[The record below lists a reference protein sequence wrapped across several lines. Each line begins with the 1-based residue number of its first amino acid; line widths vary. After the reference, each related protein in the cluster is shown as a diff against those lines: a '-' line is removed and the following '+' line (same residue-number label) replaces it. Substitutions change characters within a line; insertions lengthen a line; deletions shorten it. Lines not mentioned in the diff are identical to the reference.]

1 LNSLRIALRVLLR
14 KKVRSL
20 LTVGG
25 VAIAV
30 AVLVSLLAFDAGYQD
45 GLRTD
50 IDRMGYQV
58 LVTAKGC
65 PYEAATLMMKGGGGL
80 RYMEEDVYNGIV
92 GDERIKEIA
101 PQLMATVFDSTSG
114 AGGSAVTLYVGI
126 DEAYF
131 RLKPWLAFRSGGWF
145 SGGDAEEAIMGYEAA
160 ELEQRSVGDQIYVS
174 SIDKVL
180 TVVGILERTGTQDDG
195 ITFVPLK
202 RVQEDFGLPGKI
214 SGIGIRLKDIGQM
227 SAFEESL
234 YNVPGIQ
241 VVSMAQ
247 VKGTILNLMASA
259 RVLASSIATVA
270 IIIAIIGVMNTILV
284 SVFERTKQI
293 GVMKAMGASRF
304 DVFRIV
310 WTETALISLFGG
322 VIGIVMALVGGT
334 IVEHVVRGIL
344 PYAPSGRLVTISPML
359 VVVALVGA
367 IVTGLIAGIYP
378 AWRASSMKPV
388 EAIRS
393 AE

>member
-1 LNSLRIALRVLLR
+1 VNSLRLALRVLLR
-14 KKVRSL
+14 KKIRSL

-65 PYEAATLMMKGGGGL
+65 PYEAATLMMQGGGGL

-92 GDERIKEIA
+92 SDERIEEIA

-114 AGGSAVTLYVGI
+114 TGGSVALYVGI

-131 RLKPWLAFRSGGWF
+131 RLKPWLAFGSGGWF
-145 SGGDAEEAIMGYEAA
+145 SSDDAEEAIMGYEAA
-160 ELEQRSVGDQIYVS
+160 ELEQRSVGDQIYIS
-174 SIDKVL
+174 SIDRVL
-180 TVVGILERTGTQDDG
+180 TVTGILERTGTQDDG

-202 RVQEDFGLPGKI
+202 RVQEDFGLPGKM
-214 SGIGIRLKDIGQM
+214 SGIGIRLKDINQM

-241 VVSMAQ
+241 VISMAQ
-247 VKGTILNLMASA
+247 VKGTILNLMSSA

-270 IIIAIIGVMNTILV
+270 IIIAVIGVMNTILV

-304 DVFRIV
+304 DVFRII

-322 VIGIVMALVGGT
+322 VLGIVMALLGGAV
-334 IVEHVVRGIL
+334 VEHVVRGIL
-344 PYAPSGRLVTISPML
+344 PYAPSGRLVIISPSL
-359 VVVALVGA
+359 VLVALLGA
-367 IVTGLIAGIYP
+367 VLTGLIAGVYP

>member
-1 LNSLRIALRVLLR
+1 MNSLRLALRVLLR
-14 KKVRSL
+14 KKIRSL

-65 PYEAATLMMKGGGGL
+65 PYEAATLMMQGGGGL

-92 GDERIKEIA
+92 SDERIEEIA

-114 AGGSAVTLYVGI
+114 TGGSVALYVGI

-131 RLKPWLAFRSGGWF
+131 RLKPWLAFGSGGWF
-145 SGGDAEEAIMGYEAA
+145 SSDDAEEAIMGYEAA
-160 ELEQRSVGDQIYVS
+160 ELEQRSVGDQIYIS
-174 SIDKVL
+174 SIDRVL
-180 TVVGILERTGTQDDG
+180 TVTGILERTGTQDDG

-202 RVQEDFGLPGKI
+202 RVQEDFGLPGKM
-214 SGIGIRLKDIGQM
+214 SGIGIRLKDINQM

-241 VVSMAQ
+241 VISMAQ
-247 VKGTILNLMASA
+247 VKGTILNLMSSA

-270 IIIAIIGVMNTILV
+270 IIIAVIGVMNTILV

-304 DVFRIV
+304 DVFRII

-322 VIGIVMALVGGT
+322 VLGIVMALLGGAV
-334 IVEHVVRGIL
+334 VEHVVRGIL
-344 PYAPSGRLVTISPML
+344 PYAPSGRLVIISPSL
-359 VVVALVGA
+359 VLVALLGA
-367 IVTGLIAGIYP
+367 VLTGLIAGVYP

>member
-1 LNSLRIALRVLLR
+1 VNSLRLALKVLLR
-14 KKVRSL
+14 KKIRTL
-20 LTVGG
+20 LAVGG

-65 PYEAATLMMKGGGGL
+65 PYEAATLMMQGGGGL

-92 GDERIKEIA
+92 SDERIQEIA

-114 AGGSAVTLYVGI
+114 GGSVSLYVGI

-131 RLKPWLAFRSGGWF
+131 RLKPWLAFQAGGWF
-145 SGGDAEEAIMGYEAA
+145 SGDDAAEAIMGYEAA
-160 ELEQRSVGDQIYVS
+160 ELEQRSIGDQIYLS
-174 SIDKVL
+174 SVDKVL

-202 RVQEDFGLPGKI
+202 RVQEDFGLPGKM
-214 SGIGIRLKDIGQM
+214 SGIGIRLKDISQM

-247 VKGTILNLMASA
+247 VKGTILNLMSSA

-270 IIIAIIGVMNTILV
+270 IIIAVIGVMNTILV

-310 WTETALISLFGG
+310 WTETVLISLFGG
-322 VIGIVMALVGGT
+322 ALGIVMALVGGT

-344 PYAPSGRLVTISPML
+344 PYAPSGRLVTISPSL
-359 VVVALVGA
+359 VLIALVGA
-367 IVTGLIAGIYP
+367 VITGLIAGIYP